1 MTLSSTALSELESE
15 DVVDDDDEEALFVEM
30 EKAEEEDITNPSEQP
45 KDISAAPRLLQQA
58 LEHGDVPADESSE
71 GEEAKEEQVH
81 DNNNNNNK
89 MKSEET
95 NGGLDA
101 TAIVAIA
108 EAVVAASPHRVHSRV
123 RFLW

>member
-30 EKAEEEDITNPSEQP
+30 EKAEEAEDISEQP

-101 TAIVAIA
+101 TTAIVAIA